1 MSPSISGGQVRYL
14 VGHATAT
21 SARCFAR
28 DHWPVGQPSTCASA
42 RRSSPPPRTGRI
54 SSGCV
59 EPSRDTWSRSHDEAI
74 DLLDQA
80 YRGTLTAVARLAASL
95 TASARGSADAR
106 SKAAGGYAR
115 CTSGGAR
122 VLAGNDKVLVVRRP
136 RGHTLAC
143 VIATGRSRSLGDT
156 ILGEGETKITVRRFV
171 LAGSIAAFNWEYS
184 REEVEQG
191 VSVLDLR
198 GHRRVRRYDAVSN
211 VAAPLWRPAPTS
223 TRHRWRLAGPPSTGL
238 PAARRSS
245 ERCGLP
251 GESRSHWRRRRRSSS
266 LGAPGTRMRYRHDG
280 EHHLAGDHSGF
291 AKAGVGA
298 SSPARPGSCPR
309 PAPRPVRRPLQRAT
323 GHPIRAL
330 RQWRGALPAR
340 AAGARSFRRGT
351 VEVRPGT

>member
-1 MSPSISGGQVRYL
+1 MKRLICSIRRPG
-14 VGHATAT
+14 
-21 SARCFAR
+21 AR
-28 DHWPVGQPSTCASA
+28 
-42 RRSSPPPRTGRI
+42 
-54 SSGCV
+54 
-59 EPSRDTWSRSHDEAI
+59 
-74 DLLDQA
+74 
-80 YRGTLTAVARLAASL
+80 LTAVARLAASL
-95 TASARGSADAR
+95 TAGPAGSADAR

-245 ERCGLP
+245 DAVWSTRRIPIALAATAALVVAGCAGNSDDGTGTTASITSQVTIPASPKLAWVPRHLRDRVVDLGPHHGQCGVLYNGRRAIQYGLFVSGGARC
-251 GESRSHWRRRRRSSS
+251 
-266 LGAPGTRMRYRHDG
+266 
-280 EHHLAGDHSGF
+280 
-291 AKAGVGA
+291 
-298 SSPARPGSCPR
+298 R
-309 PAPRPVRRPLQRAT
+309 PALLVLVAFDAGLSKSDLTPDCDYRLCEPKSRT
-323 GHPIRAL
+323 Y
-330 RQWRGALPAR
+330 RGYRCRLVHQ
-340 AAGARSFRRGT
+340 FDDDFEFLCTRGSRKVGFNWT
-351 VEVRPGT
+351 A